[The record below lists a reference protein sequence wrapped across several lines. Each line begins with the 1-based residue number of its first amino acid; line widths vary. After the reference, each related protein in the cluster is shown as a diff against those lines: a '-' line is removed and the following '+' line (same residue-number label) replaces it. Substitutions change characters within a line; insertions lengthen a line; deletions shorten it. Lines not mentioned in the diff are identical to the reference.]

1 MLDIDVKLMAIFE
14 EIYRTRSV
22 SQAAENM
29 RLSQPTISIGLGKLR
44 RRFNDPLFVARR
56 GEWNRLRL
64 LPNC

>member
-1 MLDIDVKLMAIFE
+1 MLDIDVKLMAVFE

-29 RLSQPTISIGLGKLR
+29 RLSQPTICIGLGKLR